1 MTDHTRR
8 RFLRASGLATVA
20 SLSGC
25 TIGGYRIEASTAT
38 GGEGDRTGR
47 RTSTPTTETGDGGGT
62 NATNIPVT
70 NQTGNIPDP
79 VTIPVHVRDFTVVA
93 EEIVGPDMNLFGEI
107 VWEVDSIGFDRE
119 SHSNADDFVLW
130 QKEAVKAE
138 YRRLAWTKEEDLET
152 TPDDLEVIL
161 RIPPSGNLNA
171 YGVYVFA
178 RLFAISER
186 EGGGN
191 EPRFLGAEWKKT
203 PVSEVPAKKETITL
217 EGENRKVDL
226 TYAVERF

>member
-8 RFLRASGLATVA
+8 RFLRASGLATAA

-38 GGEGDRTGR
+38 DGNDGARG
-47 RTSTPTTETGDGGGT
+47 RTSTPATETDDGGGT

-93 EEIVGPDMNLFGEI
+93 EKAGAGREMRLFGEI
-107 VWEVDSIGFDRE
+107 RWEVDSIGFDRE

-130 QKEAVKAE
+130 EREGVGE
-138 YRRLAWTKEEDLET
+138 DYRSLDWTKEEDLET
-152 TPDDLEVIL
+152 TPEDLEMTL
-161 RIPPSGNLNA
+161 RIPPSGNLSA

-178 RLFAISER
+178 RLFDFSEHDGD
-186 EGGGN
+186 EK
-191 EPRFLGAEWKKT
+191 PYRFLGAEWKKT